1 MLKNYLKVAVRNLA
15 RYKGYAFINIMG
27 LAVGI
32 AASVLIFLYVTDEL
46 SFDRFH
52 ENADRIYRITADWS
66 NKGDSKIH
74 QLGTPHILAKTI
86 RENYPQVEALTQ
98 LTGPLGDVIIKFRD
112 LAVKETDVFAADASF
127 FNVFSFPLVKGDPR
141 AALAD
146 PNTVV
151 LSESLASK
159 CFGSEEALN
168 KTIEIQVVGQRTPH
182 KVTGIMR
189 DIPEN
194 SHFRFEMLISLV
206 TLFPTPSLNW
216 TSNNYATY
224 LLLSEGVTQALMEEK
239 LVEIDKVYF
248 EGGRQHIPWIW
259 TLEPVTWIH
268 LHSDLVTGNQPNGS
282 AAYVKLFT
290 FVAVLIL
297 VIAGINF
304 VNLATARSS
313 RRAREVGIRKVVGS
327 LRSQIIGQFLGESI
341 LMSLV
346 ALAVGVGLIQ
356 AAFPFYRNLTG
367 RELGL
372 PYFQDPLIIPGLVG
386 LALAVG
392 FLAGLYP
399 AFFLSSFKQTEV
411 LKGSRF
417 GGGNR
422 GALSLRNGL
431 VVFQFAMSVLLNIG
445 SLVIARQLVFIKNQR
460 LGFDKDHVVA
470 IHNADNLGTQLD
482 AYSERLKQHSDI
494 LGVTAV
500 RALPGQGTSN
510 WGIGVEGVQTER
522 PMNMNFMTCD
532 QDFAEVLDIRMT
544 EGRFMSREYPSDIN
558 AVVINGKAAEYFGIP
573 DPVGKRIRIWW
584 TKKDLTIIGIID
596 DFRFE
601 SLHRD
606 VRPMGYILPEAIG
619 SSRRPYLLARI
630 NSQRMTGVLSFIQ
643 ETWNSMSS
651 GLPFEFTFLD
661 EKIDSLYQNDNR
673 AGKIVSLFSVLAIF
687 ISCLGLFGLAAFVTE
702 QRTKEIGI
710 RKILGARHSTILWL
724 LTSQFVKWVVV
735 ANIIA
740 WPVGYWLMSRW
751 LEGFAFRASLT
762 AWLFLASGLAAVAI
776 AVLTVSSLVLR
787 AAQANPAD
795 SLRYE

>member
-15 RYKGYAFINIMG
+15 RHKGYAFINVMG

-32 AASVLIFLYVTDEL
+32 AASVLIFLYVADEL

-66 NKGDSKIH
+66 NKGDSRIH

-86 RENYPQVEALTQ
+86 RENYPQVQALTQ
-98 LTGPLGDVIIKFRD
+98 LTGPLGDVVIKFRD
-112 LAVKETDVFAADASF
+112 LAIKETDVFAADASF
-127 FNVFSFPLVKGDPR
+127 FDVFSFPLVKGDPES
-141 AALAD
+141 ALRD

-151 LSESLASK
+151 LSESLAAK
-159 CFGSEEALN
+159 CFGNEDALN
-168 KTIEIQVVGQRTPH
+168 KTIDIQFVGQRTPH

-189 DIPEN
+189 DIAGN
-194 SHFRFEMLISLV
+194 SHFRFEMLVSLT
-206 TLFPTPSLNW
+206 TLYPQPSTNW

-224 LLLSEGVTQALMEEK
+224 LLLSKGVTQSLMEEK

-304 VNLATARSS
+304 VNLATARSA

-346 ALAVGVGLIQ
+346 ALAVGIGLIQ
-356 AAFPFYRNLTG
+356 AALPFYRNLAG
-367 RELGL
+367 RRLGL
-372 PYFQDPLIIPGLVG
+372 PYFGNPFVIPGLVG

-417 GGGNR
+417 GGRNR
-422 GALSLRNGL
+422 GALALRNGL
-431 VVFQFAMSVLLNIG
+431 VVFQFAMSVLLIIG
-445 SLVIARQLVFIKNQR
+445 SLVIARQLDFIKNQR

-482 AYSERLKQHSDI
+482 VFRDRLKQNPDI

-500 RALPGQGTSN
+500 RAIPGQGTSN
-510 WGIGVEGVQTER
+510 WGIGVEGVQTDR

-532 QDFAEVLDIRMT
+532 QDFAEVLDIRMI
-544 EGRFMSREYPSDIN
+544 EGRFMSREHPSDVD
-558 AVVINGKAAEYFGIP
+558 ALVINQKAAEYFGIP
-573 DPVGKRIRIWW
+573 DPLGKEVRIWW
-584 TKKDLTIIGIID
+584 TKKNLTIIGIID
-596 DFRFE
+596 DFHFE
-601 SLHRD
+601 SLHRE
-606 VRPMGYILPEAIG
+606 VRPMGYILPEAIN
-619 SSRRPYLLARI
+619 SSRRPYLLAKIHSER
-630 NSQRMTGVLSFIQ
+630 TTDVLSYIQ
-643 ETWNSMSS
+643 KTWESMSS
-651 GLPFEFTFLD
+651 GLPYEFTFLD
-661 EKIDSLYQNDNR
+661 ERINNLYQNDNR
-673 AGKIVSLFSVLAIF
+673 AGKIVSLFSILAIF
-687 ISCLGLFGLAAFVTE
+687 VSCLGLFGLAAFVTE

-724 LTSQFVKWVVV
+724 LTSQFVKWVVI

-740 WPVGYWLMSRW
+740 WPVGYWVMNRW
-751 LEGFAFRASLT
+751 LLSFAFRTSLT
-762 AWLFLASGLAAVAI
+762 AWLFLVSGLAAVAI
-776 AVLTVSSLVLR
+776 AVLTVSSQVLR